1 MGGACEEGRK
11 EEGPVCFFLSPPLNP
26 PYPFAFSQALK
37 LTGLAQLQP
46 EQGKRIVGVK
56 PQFTNMTSPLSQR
69 QIWNIDLCAVKGLIK
84 MITYT
89 RGINAREINRNFIL
103 DARLCHLWWNAKIE
117 KSILSV
123 KCQIYYN
130 YEDES
135 WPSGVPGGAASIP
148 HGPNRTTCQF
158 EHNIRAEGLQL
169 HGWAE
174 ILKEYLTRS
183 CWILLV
189 ENHFSTVWR
198 FLTQTYPI

>member
-1 MGGACEEGRK
+1 MGGKRGGEKRRRACL
-11 EEGPVCFFLSPPLNP
+11 FFLSSSQPSVSFRLL
-26 PYPFAFSQALK
+26 QALK

-56 PQFTNMTSPLSQR
+56 PQFTNMTSPLSRR

-148 HGPNRTTCQF
+148 HGPNLTTCQF

-169 HGWAE
+169 HGWAK
-174 ILKEYLTRS
+174 ILEEYLTLS
-183 CWILLV
+183 CWIVVV
-189 ENHFSTVWR
+189 ESFLRTMWR
-198 FLTQTYPI
+198 FHKQMHLS